1 MPSFLALS
9 NGSGT
14 NLACW
19 VVAVIIIVML
29 VLYLILYFYQRYLA
43 SKRLVQ
49 HLCDYCGHMVTVV
62 SDCCHE
68 AVKVR
73 FMHGICLNC
82 KKECKPVCSR
92 CKRPI

>member
-1 MPSFLALS
+1 MPSLPEFQATPS
-9 NGSGT
+9 PS
-14 NLACW
+14 LACW
-19 VVAVIIIVML
+19 IIAVIIILML
-29 VLYLILYFYQRYLA
+29 VFYLILYFYQKHLA

-68 AVKVR
+68 PVKVS
-73 FMHGICLNC
+73 FMRGTCL
-82 KKECKPVCSR
+82 ECRKDCRLVCSK